1 MPASAIVRG
10 NDQYTP
16 PPPPA
21 RVVFGDQSEGPTSRA
36 AAQAAPPAAFQ
47 SRDVAAALRQYGGYE
62 SNTSETSADDEP
74 QSMEQPA
81 AGSYRVPQL
90 LASQQFEDREATVA
104 EDVTP
109 YDVPQRITPQPAY
122 RQRLAE
128 ATDDAREADDVSV
141 GAPSGK
147 SSLSDR
153 FQNSLAAP
161 AISRSSAPTDDAAQ
175 RSSEPRSLQAAPDSR
190 NSGLS
195 LQAAADAY
203 APTAATGT
211 PGPKQL
217 EGQRTPTLLIE
228 KTAPPEIQV
237 GKQATFEITVKNVGQ
252 VEADRVVVTDPV
264 PQGTRFVDS
273 TPQASRSDDGSLMW
287 ELGTLKPGQLATIA
301 VHLLPLSEGELGSV
315 AKVNFQAQASVST
328 ICTKPMLTVQHSAP
342 PKVLMGDSV
351 TLAIKIAN
359 PGTGA
364 ATGVLLEEDIPEGL
378 SHAAGHELEYEIGT
392 LKPGESRELS
402 LTLRAVKAGTVEN
415 VLVVRGEGNLIAED
429 RLQLEV
435 IAPQLQVGVQG
446 PSLRYLER
454 QATYSLSLSNPGT
467 APAKDVELVAYLPK
481 GLKFVEAN
489 NEGQYDA
496 QNHAVYW
503 SLDELPA
510 TRQGVVQL
518 TALPIETGEQKL
530 RVEGQADLGLSHT
543 AEQVVLVE
551 AIAELSFDV
560 ADVADPIEIG
570 SDTLYQVRVNNQGSK
585 TATNVRIAA
594 LLPAGLQPISG
605 EGPTRAAV
613 NGQQVIFEPLA
624 RLAPKDQ
631 VVFKIQARG
640 LQLGDQ
646 RIQVQL
652 SSDERPTPVAKE
664 EITRVYADK

>member
-1 MPASAIVRG
+1 
-10 NDQYTP
+10 
-16 PPPPA
+16 
-21 RVVFGDQSEGPTSRA
+21 
-36 AAQAAPPAAFQ
+36 
-47 SRDVAAALRQYGGYE
+47 
-62 SNTSETSADDEP
+62 
-74 QSMEQPA
+74 
-81 AGSYRVPQL
+81 
-90 LASQQFEDREATVA
+90 
-104 EDVTP
+104 
-109 YDVPQRITPQPAY
+109 
-122 RQRLAE
+122 
-128 ATDDAREADDVSV
+128 
-141 GAPSGK
+141 
-147 SSLSDR
+147 
-153 FQNSLAAP
+153 
-161 AISRSSAPTDDAAQ
+161 
-175 RSSEPRSLQAAPDSR
+175 
-190 NSGLS
+190 
-195 LQAAADAY
+195 
-203 APTAATGT
+203 
-211 PGPKQL
+211 
-217 EGQRTPTLLIE
+217 
-228 KTAPPEIQV
+228 
-237 GKQATFEITVKNVGQ
+237 
-252 VEADRVVVTDPV
+252 
-264 PQGTRFVDS
+264 
-273 TPQASRSDDGSLMW
+273 
-287 ELGTLKPGQLATIA
+287 
-301 VHLLPLSEGELGSV
+301 
-315 AKVNFQAQASVST
+315 
-328 ICTKPMLTVQHSAP
+328 MLTVQHSAP

-605 EGPTRAAV
+605 EGPTRASV